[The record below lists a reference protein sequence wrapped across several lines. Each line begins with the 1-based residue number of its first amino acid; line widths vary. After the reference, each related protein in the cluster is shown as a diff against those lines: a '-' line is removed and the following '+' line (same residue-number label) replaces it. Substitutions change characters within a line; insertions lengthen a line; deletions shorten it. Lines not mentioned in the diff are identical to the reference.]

1 MRSMLAIPVAS
12 LAFAGA
18 HSPALTITSSEAATA
33 MSAQIHKQAAAR
45 LRGGF
50 RGETLCS
57 GRVAG
62 GQTVSSTTELDRWH
76 CTLELGGA
84 RFPSPCKAEANVFA
98 TDQAHR
104 VRIEWLA
111 ESRFCR

>member
-1 MRSMLAIPVAS
+1 
-12 LAFAGA
+12 
-18 HSPALTITSSEAATA
+18 
-33 MSAQIHKQAAAR
+33 
-45 LRGGF
+45 
-50 RGETLCS
+50 
-57 GRVAG
+57 
-62 GQTVSSTTELDRWH
+62 
-76 CTLELGGA
+76 LELGGA